1 MNRNNYLFLFILFFC
16 STSLLSAQSTEEKK
30 PINVKFGGYV
40 HSLFTYDTRQTVS
53 AREGFI
59 LLYPKDE
66 LLDASGKDIN
76 KGGVYNMA
84 VIQSRVNA
92 KITGPDILGAKTN
105 GLLEAEFIG
114 NAESDVNG
122 MRLRHAF
129 VNLNWGKTSLLI
141 GQTWSPLFVAEV
153 FPGTV
158 GANAGLPFKP
168 FARNP
173 QVRLTHKTEN
183 WKFLAALAS
192 ERDYTSTG
200 PLGAGNRYLRNAGLP
215 IIQGQVHY
223 YAGKHLIGASAEY
236 KTIKPSLLST
246 TGSEEN
252 NDLQTWKNDETLSSW
267 ALMGYFKLNFKPLT
281 IKAQATYGSNM
292 TDVLMLG
299 GYAAKSLNPV
309 TNEAS
314 YTPIKVLGTWAD
326 FSYQKNNYEFALLA
340 GYSKNYGAD
349 DEVVSNMIYSRSQNI
364 GELYRI
370 APRVSKKINNLK
382 LELEAEYTAAA
393 YADSTDGAINE
404 KAEVINSHW
413 VGNTRISVG
422 LYYFF

>member
-1 MNRNNYLFLFILFFC
+1 M
-16 STSLLSAQSTEEKK
+16 
-30 PINVKFGGYV
+30 
-40 HSLFTYDTRQTVS
+40 
-53 AREGFI
+53 
-59 LLYPKDE
+59 
-66 LLDASGKDIN
+66 
-76 KGGVYNMA
+76 
-84 VIQSRVNA
+84 
-92 KITGPDILGAKTN
+92 
-105 GLLEAEFIG
+105 EAEWIG

-129 VNLNWGKTSLLI
+129 VNLDWGKTSLLV

-153 FPGTV
+153 FPATV

-173 QVRLTHKTEN
+173 QVRLTHKTDN

-200 PLGAGNRYLRNAGLP
+200 PSGSGNHYLRNAGLP
-215 IIQGQVHY
+215 IMQGQIHY

-236 KTIKPSLLST
+236 KTIKPTLVTST
-246 TGSEEN
+246 GY
-252 NDLQTWKNDETLSSW
+252 KADETLSSW
-267 ALMGYFKLNFKPLT
+267 AMMAYFKLDLKPLT
-281 IKAQATYGSNM
+281 FKAQATYGSNM

-299 GYAAKSLNPV
+299 GYAAKSLNSV

-314 YTPIKVLGTWAD
+314 YTAIKVLGTWAD
-326 FSYQKNNYEFALLA
+326 LSYQKNDYTVALLA
-340 GYSKNYGAD
+340 GYTKNLGAD
-349 DEVVSNMIYSRSQNI
+349 DKVVPNMIYSRGSNI

-382 LELEAEYTAAA
+382 VELEAEYTAAA
-393 YADSTDGAINE
+393 YADSTVGAINE

-413 VGNTRISVG
+413 VGNTRVSVG

>member
-16 STSLLSAQSTEEKK
+16 STNLLSAQSTEEKK
-30 PINVKFGGYV
+30 PIKVKFGGYV
-40 HSLFTYDTRQTVS
+40 HSLFTYDSRQTVS

-66 LLDASGKDIN
+66 LLDANGKDIN

-92 KITGPDILGAKTN
+92 KITGPDILGAKTS
-105 GLLEAEFIG
+105 GLLEAEWIG

-129 VNLNWGKTSLLI
+129 VNLNWGKTSLLV

-153 FPGTV
+153 FPATV

-173 QVRLTHKTEN
+173 QVRLTHKTKN

-200 PLGAGNRYLRNAGLP
+200 PNGSSNQYLRNAGLP

-223 YAGKHLIGASAEY
+223 YFGEHLIGASAEY
-236 KTIKPSLLST
+236 KNIKPTIETST
-246 TGSEEN
+246 GY
-252 NDLQTWKNDETLSSW
+252 KADETLSSY
-267 ALMGYFKLNFKPLT
+267 ALMGYLKLNFKPVT
-281 IKAQATYGSNM
+281 FKAQATYGSNM

-309 TNEAS
+309 TMEAS
-314 YTPIKVLGTWAD
+314 YTPIKVLGTWAEL
-326 FSYQKNNYEFALLA
+326 SYQKNDYTFGLLA

-349 DEVVSNMIYSRSQNI
+349 DKVVPRMVYSRSQSI

-370 APRVSKKINNLK
+370 APRVCKKYNNLK
-382 LELEAEYTAAA
+382 VELEAEYTAAA
-393 YADSTDGAINE
+393 YADENGMNE